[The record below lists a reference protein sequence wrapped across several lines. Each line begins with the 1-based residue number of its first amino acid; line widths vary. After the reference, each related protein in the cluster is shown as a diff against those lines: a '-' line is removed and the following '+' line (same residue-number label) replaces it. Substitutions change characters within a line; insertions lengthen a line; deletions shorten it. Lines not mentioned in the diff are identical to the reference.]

1 MQAKSI
7 SSGLAGNYR
16 HTSRIFH
23 FYLPLIPVI
32 VEGCQCN
39 ILDCD
44 LSNPVVLN
52 NTSRIGR
59 ISAEAD
65 EEFLFECFVDSPAL
79 AELKLND
86 SPKMLLLGSTG
97 AGKTAIIRKI
107 QQESDSANLIQLDE
121 MALGYLGN
129 SDVVNFLI
137 GLDVNLDLFF
147 QALWKHV
154 ILIEFIRLKFK
165 VDNEE
170 KSRYIF
176 SQMFSAFNRD
186 QRKAKGLDYLRKW
199 ESKFWISMDE
209 NIREITQNLETSVN
223 AELGSEVAKFNG
235 RAGYIR
241 SLSTEKKTQ
250 LQRVARRFAT
260 PELLS
265 DLSKV
270 IDTLAEHVTRTE
282 PNFVLID
289 QLDENWIDPSIKYP
303 MIRARI
309 ESLKSLRR
317 ISDLKTVVALRSDL
331 LEKVI
336 LETKNAGFQSE
347 KYEDYIVRLKWNSKQ
362 LKSLVNKRINFLFK
376 RKYSQENITF
386 EDIFSEKV
394 KNSSS
399 PFTAILDRTL
409 YRPRDVINFVN
420 VCLESAEGKTF
431 VSRRNFSLAEQS
443 YSANRLTAMAEE
455 WQNVILN
462 ADAVLD
468 MLKGK
473 KEIFEIAEFC
483 SSDLLEQLVQ
493 HYPKDIQS
501 RPDELWQL
509 VSDAMSRDVQPFELA
524 CTLISRLHLMGA
536 IGVKYDPSLPYQFFF
551 ETQKPLP
558 TMQLDLSTK
567 VKVHPMLH
575 STLGVIN

>member
-1 MQAKSI
+1 M
-7 SSGLAGNYR
+7 
-16 HTSRIFH
+16 
-23 FYLPLIPVI
+23 
-32 VEGCQCN
+32 
-39 ILDCD
+39 
-44 LSNPVVLN
+44 SNPVVLN
-52 NTSRIGR
+52 NTSRIGL

-79 AELKLND
+79 AELTQSN

-107 QQESDSANLIQLDE
+107 LHENDSSSLVQLDE

-129 SDVVNFLI
+129 SDVINFLI

-154 ILIEFIRLKFK
+154 ILIEFIRLKFN

-170 KSRYIF
+170 KSKFIF
-176 SQMFSAFNRD
+176 SQILNAFSRD
-186 QRKAKGLDYLRKW
+186 QRKAKGLEYLRKW

-209 NIREITQNLETSVN
+209 NIKEITQNLEENVN
-223 AELGSEVAKFNG
+223 AELGSEVAKFTG

-260 PELLS
+260 PELLA

-270 IDTLAEHVTRTE
+270 IDTLAEHVTRVK

-289 QLDENWIDPSIKYP
+289 QLDENWIDTSIKYP
-303 MIRARI
+303 MIRALI

-347 KYEDYIVRLKWNSKQ
+347 KYEDYIVRLKWNSKE
-362 LKSLVNKRINFLFK
+362 LKSLVNKRINFLFR

-386 EDIFSEKV
+386 EDIFVEKV

-399 PFTAILDRTL
+399 PFAAILERTL

-420 VCLESAEGKTF
+420 MCLEQSEGKTF

-462 ADAVLD
+462 ADSVLN

-473 KEIFEIAEFC
+473 KEIFELAELC
-483 SSDLLEQLVQ
+483 SNDLLDQLVQ
-493 HYPKDIQS
+493 HYPPDSQS
-501 RPDELWQL
+501 KLDELWLL
-509 VSDAMSRDVQPFELA
+509 VNDAMSRNVEPFELA

-536 IGVKYDPSLPYQFFF
+536 IGVKYDSNLPYQFFF
-551 ETQKPLP
+551 RTQKPLP
-558 TMQLDLSTK
+558 EMQLDFSTK
-567 VKVHPMLH
+567 IKIHPMLH
-575 STLGVIN
+575 AALGVIN

>member
-1 MQAKSI
+1 
-7 SSGLAGNYR
+7 
-16 HTSRIFH
+16 
-23 FYLPLIPVI
+23 
-32 VEGCQCN
+32 
-39 ILDCD
+39 LDFK
-44 LSNPVVLN
+44 LSNPIVLN
-52 NTSRIGR
+52 NTSRIGM

-107 QQESDSANLIQLDE
+107 QQESDSASIIQLDE

-129 SDVVNFLI
+129 SDVINFLI

-176 SQMFSAFNRD
+176 LQIFSAFNKD
-186 QRKAKGLDYLRKW
+186 QRKARGLDYLHKW

-209 NIREITQNLETSVN
+209 NIREITQNLESSVN
-223 AELGSEVAKFNG
+223 AELGGEVAKFNG

-241 SLSTEKKTQ
+241 GLSIEKKTQ

-270 IDTLAEHVTRTE
+270 IDTLAEHVTRSE
-282 PNFVLID
+282 PNFILID

-303 MIRARI
+303 MIRALI

-336 LETKNAGFQSE
+336 LETQNAGFQSE
-347 KYEDYIVRLKWNSKQ
+347 KYEDYIVRLKWSPKQ

-376 RKYSQENITF
+376 RKYSQENIMF

-394 KNSSS
+394 KNSSN
-399 PFTAILDRTL
+399 PFTMIIDRTL

-420 VCLESAEGKTF
+420 TCLEFSEGKTF
-431 VSRRNFSLAEQS
+431 VSRRSFSLAEQS

-462 ADAVLD
+462 ADSVLD

-473 KEIFEIAEFC
+473 KETFEISELC
-483 SSDLLEQLVQ
+483 TSDLIDQLVQ
-493 HYPKDIQS
+493 RYPKDIQS
-501 RPDELWQL
+501 KPDELWQL

-524 CTLISRLHLMGA
+524 STLISRLHLMGA

-551 ETQKPLP
+551 QTQKTLP
-558 TMQLDLSTK
+558 KIQLDLSTK
-567 VKVHPMLH
+567 VKIHPMLH
-575 STLGVIN
+575 PALGVIN